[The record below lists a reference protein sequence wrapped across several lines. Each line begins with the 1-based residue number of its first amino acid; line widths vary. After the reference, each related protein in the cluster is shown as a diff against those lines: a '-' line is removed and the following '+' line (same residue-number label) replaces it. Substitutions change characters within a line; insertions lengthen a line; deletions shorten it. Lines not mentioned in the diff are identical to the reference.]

1 MIMKKI
7 AYFDCFSGI
16 SGDMC
21 LGAIID
27 AGVDISQIKNE
38 LRKIDIKDYRIINRK
53 VKRSGI
59 SATKVD
65 VKVKPYKNIKAV
77 RWKDIEELII
87 RSKLE
92 EEIKKK
98 GLNIFK
104 RLFEIEA
111 KVHGLKLEEA
121 HLHELGGIDC
131 IIDIFGTIIGL
142 NILHIEDIYVSPI
155 NLGSGSIYTSHGVLP
170 VPAPATLELLKDY
183 PIYSSDIS
191 FELTTPTGAAII
203 SGLKANPS
211 VMPEIK
217 IGIVGYGAGNKDFPT
232 RPNVLRLIVGEVV
245 NNFSDDMVIVIETN
259 IDDMNP
265 QLYENVIDRLFEA
278 GALDVFLENII
289 MKKGRPAIKLS
300 VLSRE
305 SDVDNMLKIIFN
317 ETTTIGVRFYKTYRK
332 TLRRQMKEIKTG
344 YGNITVKNSMLDEK
358 SFKISLE
365 YEDLKRFAKETGIPI
380 KNLEKFFKFLLLR
393 DN

>member
-1 MIMKKI
+1 MKKI

-53 VKRSGI
+53 VQRSGI

-65 VKVKPYKNIKAV
+65 VNVKPYKNIKAV
-77 RWKDIEELII
+77 RWRDIEELII

-142 NILHIEDIYVSPI
+142 NLLHIEDIYVSPI
-155 NLGSGSIYTSHGVLP
+155 NLGSGIIYTSHGVLP

-203 SGLKANPS
+203 SGLKANSS

-217 IGIVGYGAGNKDFPT
+217 MGMVGYGAGNKDFPT

-289 MKKGRPAIKLS
+289 MKKSRPAIKLS

-305 SDVDNMLKIIFN
+305 SEIKKMLNIIFN
-317 ETTTIGVRFYKTYRK
+317 ETTTMGVRFYRANRK
-332 TLRRQMKEIKTG
+332 ILPKEMKEIKTDFG
-344 YGNITVKNSMLDEK
+344 DVKVKKAMLKDK
-358 SFKISLE
+358 TFKLSLE
-365 YEDLKRFAKETGIPI
+365 YEDLKKLAKKTEIPI
-380 KNLEKFFKFLLLR
+380 KKLERLFKNYILK
-393 DN
+393 

>member
-1 MIMKKI
+1 MKNI

-21 LGAIID
+21 LGAIVD
-27 AGVDISQIKNE
+27 AGVDISQIENE
-38 LRKIDIKDYRIINRK
+38 LKKIDIKGYKIINKK
-53 VKRSGI
+53 VQRSGI
-59 SATKVD
+59 NATKVD
-65 VKVKPYKNIKAV
+65 VNVKSYKNSKAV
-77 RWKDIEELII
+77 KWKDIEGLII
-87 RSKLE
+87 RSKLA

-98 GLNIFK
+98 GLNVFK

-111 KVHGLKLEEA
+111 KVHGLKFEEA

-155 NLGSGSIYTSHGVLP
+155 NLGSGSVYTSHGILP

-183 PIYSSDIS
+183 TIYSSDIS

-211 VMPEIK
+211 LMPEMK
-217 IGIVGYGAGNKDFPT
+217 IGVIGYGAGNKDFPT
-232 RPNVLRLIVGEVV
+232 RPNVLRLIVGEVA
-245 NNFSDDMVIVIETN
+245 NNLSDDFVIVIETN

-265 QLYENVIDRLFEA
+265 QLYENVIDKLFEA

-289 MKKGRPAIKLS
+289 MKKSRPAIKLS
-300 VLSRE
+300 VLSKE
-305 SDVDNMLKIIFN
+305 PELQKILNIIFN
-317 ETTTIGVRFYKTYRK
+317 ETTTIGVRFYKANRK
-332 TLRRQMKEIKTG
+332 ILNREMKEIKTG
-344 YGNITVKNSMLDEK
+344 IGDIMVKKAILKDK
-358 SFKISLE
+358 TFKISLE
-365 YEDLKRFAKETGIPI
+365 YEDLKKIAKKTEIPI
-380 KNLEKFFKFLLLR
+380 KKLEELFKNYILK
-393 DN
+393 